1 MAIFTG
7 TSANDSY
14 LATTAGDNARGG
26 RGDDTLIAN
35 SGQDTLNGNGD
46 NDLLRADSATQTAG
60 GNDSLLGGQGNDT
73 LLGAQFGFSAD
84 SLGGNKGEDLL
95 IASTNGGNT
104 LFGGQGDDTI
114 YGSLSNANTMNGDFG
129 SDVLIAGRGNDR
141 MLGADG
147 NDTLIGG
154 TGNNDMFG
162 EAGNDQ
168 FQFFTAI
175 DGDISVLTG
184 EEQVI
189 RARGGFG
196 GSDVVNDFTTGDT
209 ISISQLDRNAKVT
222 VTTNEAGAAVI
233 SVMGTASDGQ
243 PTNNQTITIV
253 GVTRDQL
260 LAPGAQLL
268 AVNGSFI
275 TTNDTV
281 NDGAGG
287 SVFTVGD
294 GQPGSNINGKSL
306 VGAPTADTFSP
317 ISGIATTANGI
328 QLQSS
333 VNDDSLTGNSGND
346 FMDGGAGNDIING
359 GNDVDTLVGN
369 TGSDTLTGGNG
380 FDAFRFVDF
389 TSGEIDVIVDFVS
402 NSEGPGD
409 FIQISAAAFG
419 GSLIPGQ
426 TNGAAAPTNFFF
438 TRNAGGVEGINSTAP
453 IATSAFYYDRT
464 GGGLYFDRDG
474 GGLGNT
480 YTRFAQLSPV
490 PSSSN
495 GVFGNSIQIIA

>member
-7 TSANDSY
+7 TDANDNY

-26 RGDDTLIAN
+26 RGDDALIGN
-35 SGQDTLNGNGD
+35 SGQDTLNGNAD

-60 GNDSLLGGQGNDT
+60 GNDNLFGGQGADT
-73 LLGAQFGFSAD
+73 LLGAQFGFSSD

-114 YGSLSNANTMNGDFG
+114 YGSLSNANTMNGDLG
-129 SDVLIAGRGNDR
+129 NDVLIAGRGNDR
-141 MLGADG
+141 MLGGDG

-168 FQFFTAI
+168 FQFFSAI

-184 EEQVI
+184 EEQVV

-196 GSDVVNDFTTGDT
+196 GSDVINDFTTGDT

-222 VTTNEAGAAVI
+222 ITTNEAGAAVI
-233 SVMGTASDGQ
+233 TITGTSSDGQ
-243 PTNNQTITIV
+243 PTNNQTITVV

-268 AVNGSFI
+268 AINGSFI

-281 NDGAGG
+281 NDGNGG

-294 GQPGSNINGKSL
+294 GQPGSDINGKNLIGS
-306 VGAPTADTFSP
+306 PTADSFSP
-317 ISGIATTANGI
+317 LAGIATTANGI
-328 QLQSS
+328 QLLTTF
-333 VNDDSLTGNSGND
+333 NDDALSGNGGAD
-346 FMDGGAGNDIING
+346 FMDGGAGNDIIKG
-359 GNDVDTLVGN
+359 WDDIDTLVGN
-369 TGSDTLTGGNG
+369 TGADTLTGGLGND
-380 FDAFRFVDF
+380 FFRFINF
-389 TSGEIDVIVDFVS
+389 TTGEVDVITDFF
-402 NSEGPGD
+402 NNEGGD

-419 GSLIPGQ
+419 GSLVAGQ
-426 TNGAAAPTNFFF
+426 TSGKAAPNNFFF
-438 TRNAGGVEGINSTAP
+438 ASNTGGVEGINSTAP
-453 IATSAFYYDRT
+453 TGTSAFYYDKT

-474 GGLGNT
+474 GGTAST
-480 YTRFAQLSPV
+480 YTRFLQLSPV
-490 PSSSN
+490 PAFNNAIS
-495 GVFGNSIQIIA
+495 GFVIQIIA